1 MSSRRW
7 KEEMVEID
15 FRGYE
20 TDGFDEGGGTKS
32 IRVES
37 QNPLTNSPQHFYPMK
52 LDKEVKDK
60 SSKSFTSG
68 FKGGGANLF

>member
-1 MSSRRW
+1 
-7 KEEMVEID
+7 MVEID
-15 FRGYE
+15 FGGYE

-37 QNPLTNSPQHFYPMK
+37 QNPLTNSPENFYPMR

-60 SSKSFTSG
+60 SSQVMM
-68 FKGGGANLF
+68 A